1 MKNNKNG
8 RKIEHYSFRRWLK
21 KLKQKIGTQKMLSQ
35 FLWFLA
41 KLVLFYLDHQ

>member
-1 MKNNKNG
+1 MKNKKKAPKA
-8 RKIEHYSFRRWLK
+8 RHYSFRRWLK
-21 KLKQKIGTQKMLSQ
+21 KLKKNWSKKYLFQ